1 MKTLTITEARKNLS
15 SWLDRAQNGEEIG
28 IVNGSQIIALR
39 PVAVTAMDYM
49 EHEYGLSP
57 DEASQI
63 AANILLDSMNEATQ
77 GGYTRLEDIPDA
89 APARKRRQIRVR

>member
-15 SWLDRAQNGEEIG
+15 SWLHRARNGEEIG
-28 IVNGSQIIALR
+28 IVDGSQIIALR
-39 PVAVTAMDYM
+39 PVTVTATDYM

-63 AANILLDSMNEATQ
+63 ANNILLDSINEEKQ
-77 GGYTRLEDIPDA
+77 GGYTRLNDIPNA
-89 APARKRRQIRVR
+89 APASKRR

>member
-15 SWLDRAQNGEEIG
+15 SWLHRAQNGEEIG
-28 IVNGSQIIALR
+28 IVDGSQIIALR
-39 PVAVTAMDYM
+39 PVTVTATDYM

-63 AANILLDSMNEATQ
+63 ANNILLDSINEEKQ
-77 GGYTRLEDIPDA
+77 GAYTRLNDIPDA
-89 APARKRRQIRVR
+89 TPARKRR